1 MKRRKNKSTNQ
12 KPTSQTRKKVCFI
25 CVHPF
30 SPEANFFFNPEQ
42 IKFEAIDENCVCSV
56 ACSVCRTHNLF
67 CYLWLKAG
75 SGTRNKMAPEMQ
87 LRLIYCSSTNL
98 FFELK
103 FSDLVLLCFI
113 YLRFCLRLHLLKPVI
128 ALICTYSSLLLPQAA
143 LLRLFLFLCQCA
155 QTKQF
160 YFYRF

>member
-1 MKRRKNKSTNQ
+1 MCSSIFTRNK
-12 KPTSQTRKKVCFI
+12 V
-25 CVHPF
+25 
-30 SPEANFFFNPEQ
+30 FFNLEQ

-67 CYLWLKAG
+67 CYLWPKAS

-113 YLRFCLRLHLLKPVI
+113 YLRFCPRLHLLKPVI